1 MPSHYGR
8 RNMSR
13 RRGTSS
19 RMGRT
24 HSHSMGR
31 ARRTYQMG
39 GRTSC
44 PPGTHMM
51 PDGTCMEGAY
61 HGAPSSGGGYRRGGN
76 TRRYAHGGRN
86 NGCGPG
92 EMCHGGS
99 HNGMR
104 RGGRTRRRYHSGGK
118 LHNWAHGMGYRHPG
132 EIYFQHGGHNSSDSS
147 RKHLKRDSKGRS
159 K

>member
-51 PDGTCMEGAY
+51 PNGTCMQGDT
-61 HGAPSSGGGYRRGGN
+61 HPTGGY
-76 TRRYAHGGRN
+76 
-86 NGCGPG
+86 
-92 EMCHGGS
+92 
-99 HNGMR
+99 R